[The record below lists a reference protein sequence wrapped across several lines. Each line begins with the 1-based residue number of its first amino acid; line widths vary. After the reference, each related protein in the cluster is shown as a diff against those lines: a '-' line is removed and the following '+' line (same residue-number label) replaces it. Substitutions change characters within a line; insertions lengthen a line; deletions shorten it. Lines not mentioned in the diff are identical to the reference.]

1 MKTTQ
6 GQDVVIITVQDCEKH
21 GYFID
26 GEMKNAVVGFGTEG
40 ENFPVACLIDLRE
53 DVHPPH
59 AVFAFDSG
67 KTIKQRAFRVEKTPH
82 GWAFV
87 CPTYGGN
94 CNDLFIYGGDI
105 LTRTEFLE
113 KTRNVLLQ

>member
-40 ENFPVACLIDLRE
+40 ENFPVACLIDLR
-53 DVHPPH
+53 DAVRPY

-67 KTIKQRAFRVEKTPH
+67 TAIKQRGFKVEKTPH

-87 CPTYGGN
+87 CPTYGGS
-94 CNDLFIYGGDI
+94 CPDLFIYDGDI

-113 KTRNVLLQ
+113 KTRNAPLQ